1 MFLNIFPQLLYEME
15 KLSYDAIVLG
25 AGLSGLMA
33 AHEIGKDGFKV
44 AIISKVFPTR
54 SHSSSA
60 EGGIAAYIPGNSDP
74 NDDPDYMTYDTVKGG
89 DYLVDQ
95 DAAELLS
102 AKSGEI
108 AMTMER
114 WGTLF
119 NRQPDGRVA
128 VRYFGGQTYPRT
140 RFVGDKTGMALL
152 HTIYE
157 RTSGLDVDFYNEW
170 FALDLIKDGDR
181 VRGIIA
187 MQMKSMTPVFF
198 EARAVV
204 MATGGM
210 GMLYRHSTNSYINT
224 GDGYAMALRAGAA
237 LKDPEFVQFHPT
249 ALYPSDILIS
259 EAARGEGAVLI
270 NNKGERFM
278 KRYAPNKLDLA
289 PRDIASRS
297 ILTEVKEGRG
307 FPGGFVGLDLTHLG
321 PDYIKERLALAYEA
335 AKSFSGIDAT
345 VEPIPV
351 RPAQHYYMGGID
363 VDITGTNHDLRGL
376 FAAGEAACVSVHG
389 ANRLGSNSLLETLVF
404 GRETGKTVA
413 SFLKSTTSPSSSVDE
428 GELEKLVN
436 DAYSFVKSE
445 SGVHFGEIQ
454 NKLRDVMW
462 DKVGVFREENGMI
475 EAVKEVKE
483 LRQQTSK
490 MYVNDKS
497 KTYNTEFFNALEL
510 RNMMDLA
517 IVISSAA
524 LNRKESRGAHYR
536 LDYTQRDDEN
546 WLKHTISY
554 LRGNTVEIGY
564 KPVKMTKWKPE
575 LRVY

>member
-1 MFLNIFPQLLYEME
+1 ME

-33 AHEIGKDGFKV
+33 AHEIGRDGFKV

-198 EARAVV
+198 EAKAVV